1 MKAIILAAGRGS
13 RMLSLTDDRPK
24 CLVELKGK
32 PLLHWQLEALRGAGI
47 ADILVVRGYL
57 KDRVAGD
64 FQVTENP
71 RWHETNMVASLM
83 AARDWLCESPCI
95 VSYSDIIYPSAA
107 VERLL
112 NTSQTAPLAIL
123 YDLNWLKLW
132 EQRFND
138 PLIDAESFVQE
149 NGILKDIG
157 RSGVRL
163 EEIQGQYMGLLKF
176 SPQSAT
182 WMSELLDKNQNLC
195 DKLDM
200 TALLRLLIEN
210 GKEIMA
216 IPWDGKWCEVDNRVD
231 LEVAEKIFRWSD

>member
-1 MKAIILAAGRGS
+1 
-13 RMLSLTDDRPK
+13 MLSLTDDRPK

-57 KDRVAGD
+57 KDRVVGD
-64 FQVTENP
+64 FQVTENH
-71 RWHETNMVASLM
+71 RWYKTNMVASLM
-83 AARDWLCESPCI
+83 VARDWLYDSPCI

-107 VERLL
+107 VERLV

-132 EQRFND
+132 EQRFVD
-138 PLIDAESFVQE
+138 PLIDAESFVQK

-157 RSGVRL
+157 RSGGKI

-176 SPQSAT
+176 SPQSAK
-182 WMSELLDKNQNLC
+182 WISNLLNNNQALC

-200 TALLRLLIEN
+200 TTLLRLLIEN
-210 GKEIMA
+210 GKGIMA
-216 IPWDGKWCEVDNRVD
+216 VPWDGKWCEVDSRVD
-231 LEVAEKIFRWSD
+231 LEIAEKIFYWSD